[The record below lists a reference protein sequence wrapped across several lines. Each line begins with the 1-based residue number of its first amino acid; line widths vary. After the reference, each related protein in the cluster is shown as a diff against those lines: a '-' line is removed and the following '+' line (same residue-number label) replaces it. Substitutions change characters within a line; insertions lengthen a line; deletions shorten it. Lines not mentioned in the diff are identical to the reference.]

1 MKKDY
6 SDYISYANVANR
18 FRLLI
23 FAPCLAFYLTT
34 EFIRDFIKLLDPA
47 RARYTLDIGD
57 IHVNSYLLFVIFDAL
72 YILGSLLILFITLK
86 NSKTIKEGKSG
97 LGYFICAQV
106 YGIFITLIA
115 FLAVMLTAAVFKQV
129 DFTLFFFFCTM
140 TNAIFYLN
148 SGVTILLDVVCFLTA
163 FVLITVFQLD
173 TDYSAYWAYII
184 VYILSF
190 IALAFL
196 KEKSLIKD
204 IQRERMKSM
213 FLANMSHEIRTPMN
227 AIIGMSEL
235 AMDFDLSDNEK
246 NVLRQIRSAGMG
258 LVEIVND
265 ILDFSKIESGKME
278 IFPVEYDLM
287 KLLADVGNVSKVRI
301 KDKPVK
307 IVVEA
312 EKSLSKMFIGD
323 DLRIRQ
329 ILINLAGNA
338 SKFTEEG
345 FIYLRV
351 EDLKKYSDKEGL
363 RFGVIDTGVGIKKE
377 DLSKLFTAFQ
387 QVDMKMNRTKGGTGL
402 GLTISQNLAKLMG
415 GSISLESEY
424 GKGTSFY
431 VDIPQTSAGRES
443 IYESYGALF
452 DNAKENEKINGL
464 YEFPLDLLN
473 APEYSGLFV
482 EKNEKL
488 SFVAPKA
495 EILVVDDNEVNIQ
508 VAEGLLKKLGI
519 TIDSSLSGFDALEKL
534 KKKKYDI
541 IFMDHQMP
549 VMDGIETMK
558 KIRAGG
564 MSEGKKQVIIVLS
577 ANAVNG
583 AREMFLKEGFDD
595 FIAKPV
601 QGKDFASCL
610 LKWLPES
617 LIEKTDFK
625 EEEILVPEDFSL
637 NHLVEAGIDVEKA
650 CKNAGDFS
658 SWLKVCKTF
667 AYSITSKA
675 DQIESSLIKKDI
687 KNFTIQVHALKSASR
702 IIGAFGLSE
711 KAEYLEAL
719 GNKYQEAELPD
730 LLEEINKKTSELLV
744 LYRSYGEVLETVKNY
759 GENKVVEKQ
768 KVSEEEI
775 KKLCLNLIKACD
787 DFNLSLVED
796 LFEHLKTFELPEVL
810 SENMEEMERA
820 LQDID
825 YDTLRALVEAFI

>member
-34 EFIRDFIKLLDPA
+34 EFIRDFIKLLDPGHSV
-47 RARYTLDIGD
+47 YTLDIGD

-86 NSKTIKEGKSG
+86 NSRNIKEGKSG

-287 KLLADVGNVSKVRI
+287 KLLADVANVSKVRI

-452 DNAKENEKINGL
+452 DKAKENEKINGL
-464 YEFPLDLLN
+464 FEFPLDLLN

-534 KKKKYDI
+534 KQKKYDI

-625 EEEILVPEDFSL
+625 EEEILVPEDFPL

-675 DQIESSLIKKDI
+675 DQIEFSLIKKDI
-687 KNFTIQVHALKSASR
+687 KNFTILVHALKSASR
-702 IIGAFGLSE
+702 IIGALNLSE
-711 KAEYLEAL
+711 KAEYLENL
-719 GNKYQEAELPD
+719 GNKCQELQSLALLNEITEKAAD
-730 LLEEINKKTSELLV
+730 LLR
-744 LYRSYGEVLETVKNY
+744 LYRSFSQVLETVKQY

-768 KVSEEEI
+768 KVSDEEI
-775 KKLCLNLIKACD
+775 KNLCRNLIKACD

-810 SENMEEMERA
+810 SEKQEEMERA
-820 LQDID
+820 LQNID

>member
-34 EFIRDFIKLLDPA
+34 EFVRDFIKLLDPA

-86 NSKTIKEGKSG
+86 NSRNIKEGKSG

-148 SGVTILLDVVCFLTA
+148 SGVTILLDVVCFLAA

-287 KLLADVGNVSKVRI
+287 KLLADVANVSKVRI

-312 EKSLSKMFIGD
+312 EKGLSKFYSGD

-424 GKGTSFY
+424 GKGTSFF
-431 VDIPQTSAGRES
+431 VDLPQSPAGSEL

-452 DNAKENEKINGL
+452 DEAKENEKINGL
-464 YEFPLDLLN
+464 FEFPLDLLN
-473 APEYSGLFV
+473 APEYAGLFA

-488 SFVAPKA
+488 LFVAPKA
-495 EILVVDDNEVNIQ
+495 KILVVDDNEVNIQ
-508 VAEGLLKKLGI
+508 VAEGLLKKFGI
-519 TIDSSLSGFDALEKL
+519 TIDSSLSGFDALEKI
-534 KKKKYDI
+534 KEKKYDI

-558 KIRAGG
+558 KIRDGG
-564 MSEGKKQVIIVLS
+564 MTEGKKQVIIVLS

-617 LIEKTDFK
+617 LIEKNDFK
-625 EEEILVPEDFSL
+625 EEENFVPEDFPL

-650 CKNAGDFS
+650 CKSAGDFS

-702 IIGAFGLSE
+702 IIGALNLSE
-711 KAEYLEAL
+711 KAEYLESL
-719 GNKYQEAELPD
+719 GNKFQELQLPD
-730 LLEEINKKTSELLV
+730 LLEEITEKAAELLC
-744 LYRSYGEVLETVKNY
+744 LYRSFSQVLETVKQY
-759 GENKVVEKQ
+759 GENPGQ
-768 KVSEEEI
+768 KKIKASEEEI
-775 KKLCLNLIKACD
+775 KNLCRNLVKACD

-796 LFEHLKTFELPEVL
+796 LFEKLKTFELPEVL
-810 SENMEEMERA
+810 SENMDEMERA

-825 YDTLRALVEAFI
+825 YDRLRALVEAFI

>member
-148 SGVTILLDVVCFLTA
+148 SGVTILLDVVCFLAA

-287 KLLADVGNVSKVRI
+287 KLLADVANVSKVRI
-301 KDKPVK
+301 KDKAVK

-424 GKGTSFY
+424 GKGTAFY
-431 VDIPQTSAGRES
+431 VDIPQSSAGSEL

-452 DNAKENEKINGL
+452 DKAKENEKINGL

-473 APEYSGLFV
+473 APEYAGLFA

-488 SFVAPKA
+488 LFVAPKA
-495 EILVVDDNEVNIQ
+495 KILVVDDNEVNIQ

-534 KKKKYDI
+534 KQKKYDI

-558 KIRAGG
+558 KIRESG

-601 QGKDFASCL
+601 QGKNFASCL

-625 EEEILVPEDFSL
+625 EEENFVPESFPL

-650 CKNAGDFS
+650 CKSAGDFS

-702 IIGAFGLSE
+702 IIGALNLSE
-711 KAEYLEAL
+711 KAEYLESL
-719 GNKYQEAELPD
+719 GNKCQETELPD

-775 KKLCLNLIKACD
+775 KNLCRNLIKACD

-796 LFEHLKTFELPEVL
+796 LFEQLKTFELPEVF